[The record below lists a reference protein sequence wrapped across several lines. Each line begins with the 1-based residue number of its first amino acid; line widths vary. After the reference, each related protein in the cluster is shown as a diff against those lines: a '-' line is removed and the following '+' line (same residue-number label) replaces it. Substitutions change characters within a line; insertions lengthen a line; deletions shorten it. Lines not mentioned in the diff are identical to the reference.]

1 MKIKAFPF
9 SNVLTV
15 LINLALVYVLY
26 MVTRVAFILENW
38 STLSVGWD
46 QLSMGELLAGS
57 LRFDSSAILY
67 TNCLW
72 IVLMLFPLHL
82 KERPW
87 WHQMCK
93 WIFVVINSFCLSINL
108 VDTVYSQF
116 TGRRTTATFFSEFSN
131 EGNLGGIFFTELIN
145 HWYLLLLGLTLIA
158 ALWFLY
164 VKPDNS
170 PLNHSVSQSLSHT
183 KLKYYLATSLG
194 LIVAIPFS
202 IFAMRGGFTGSTR
215 PITISNANQYV
226 HSPQQASI
234 VLNTPFSIIRTIGKH
249 PFKDPKY
256 MPEEQLATI
265 YTPLHIP
272 SPADTIPMVSGQKN
286 VMVIILESFSREYFG
301 YYNQALRQS
310 HPDFVSYT
318 PFLDSL
324 LEHSLTFEHTFANGR
339 KSIDAMPSS
348 LSSVPFFIEPFIL
361 TPSSLN
367 DLSGLADCLGQKG
380 YHSAF
385 FHGAPN
391 SSMGFQAFARSSGF
405 KQYIGMSEYCDDPR
419 TGGRDDFDGHWAIW
433 DEDFLQFTATA
444 ITERL
449 KEPFVVGFFSAT
461 SHHPFNVPQR
471 YEDVY
476 LGGPLPIHRTIQYS
490 DNALRHF
497 FATASQQPWFKNTL
511 FVFTADHTSRHQYDE
526 SHTSVGV
533 FSIPIAIYDPSGE
546 LPTGMLPG
554 VMQQIDIMPSVLRIL
569 GYDQPF
575 SAFGKNVFDPNETP
589 WAVNFS
595 NDIYQYIEGD
605 YTLLFDGEQPT
616 GLYNYVLDPLQNN
629 DLLKS
634 EPQRVNAM
642 LTRLKAIVQTY
653 MIRMTTNHL
662 VIRPGDL

>member
-145 HWYLLLLGLTLIA
+145 HWYLLLLGLALIA

-256 MPEEQLATI
+256 MPEEQLASI

-339 KSIDAMPSS
+339 KSPKFGNAHDLGIK
-348 LSSVPFFIEPFIL
+348 LS
-361 TPSSLN
+361 
-367 DLSGLADCLGQKG
+367 A
-380 YHSAF
+380 Y
-385 FHGAPN
+385 
-391 SSMGFQAFARSSGF
+391 
-405 KQYIGMSEYCDDPR
+405 
-419 TGGRDDFDGHWAIW
+419 
-433 DEDFLQFTATA
+433 
-444 ITERL
+444 
-449 KEPFVVGFFSAT
+449 
-461 SHHPFNVPQR
+461 
-471 YEDVY
+471 
-476 LGGPLPIHRTIQYS
+476 
-490 DNALRHF
+490 
-497 FATASQQPWFKNTL
+497 
-511 FVFTADHTSRHQYDE
+511 
-526 SHTSVGV
+526 
-533 FSIPIAIYDPSGE
+533 
-546 LPTGMLPG
+546 
-554 VMQQIDIMPSVLRIL
+554 RIL
-569 GYDQPF
+569 ICKIIKRIAEEFADTQAGSFAADIDFGHHALDFIANLILCIKYIVITHFWQIIF
-575 SAFGKNVFDPNETP
+575 MNQSAETVTDIHKDAELGNARYFAFHPGSRRAGIQNFLPRIAFD
-589 WAVNFS
+589 A
-595 NDIYQYIEGD
+595 
-605 YTLLFDGEQPT
+605 
-616 GLYNYVLDPLQNN
+616 
-629 DLLKS
+629 
-634 EPQRVNAM
+634 PQAEF
-642 LTRLKAIVQTY
+642 
-653 MIRMTTNHL
+653 
-662 VIRPGDL
+662 